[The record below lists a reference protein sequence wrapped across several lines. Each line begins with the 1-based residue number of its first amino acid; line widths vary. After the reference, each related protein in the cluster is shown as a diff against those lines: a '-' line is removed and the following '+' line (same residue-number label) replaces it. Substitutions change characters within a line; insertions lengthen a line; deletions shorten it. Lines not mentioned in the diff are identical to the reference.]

1 MNNGLNQNLILK
13 GIGGFYYVK
22 TAYGILECRAKG
34 IFRKEKL
41 TPTPGDFCLIEQDKQ
56 NDINVISQILDRKN
70 LFKRPP
76 IANVDNLVIVVSTV
90 EPLPNRLLIDK
101 LVAVAEKKDI
111 KPIIVVTKTDLK
123 KDDDLIKTYRSSGF
137 LVFDVMSDT
146 NSLEAIKQQIKT
158 GVTMFEGNSGVG
170 KSTLINALC
179 PTLSLETG
187 ETSKK
192 LGRGKHTTRAVEL
205 FEFLEGYLA
214 DTPGFSALEIE
225 KLEPMKKNEL
235 CDYFSDFKDYRDNC
249 RFAGCSHTVEK
260 GCAVLEALN
269 LGKIQPSRHESYM
282 ALYENLKSLNEWEL
296 KN

>member
-1 MNNGLNQNLILK
+1 MNNDLQQNLILK

-41 TPTPGDFCLIEQDKQ
+41 TPAPGDFCLIEQDEQ
-56 NDINVISQILDRKN
+56 NDINVVSKILDRKN
-70 LFKRPP
+70 HFKRPP

-111 KPIIVVTKTDLK
+111 KPLIAVTKTDLK

-137 LVFDVMSDT
+137 LVFDIMSETD
-146 NSLEAIKQQIKT
+146 SLEALKQHIKT

-205 FEFLEGYLA
+205 FPFLDGYLA

-235 CDYFSDFKDYRDNC
+235 CNCFSDFNNYRDSC
-249 RFAGCSHTVEK
+249 RFVGCSHTVEK
-260 GCAVLEALN
+260 GCAVLKALDD
-269 LGKIQPSRHESYM
+269 GEIQPTRHESYVS
-282 ALYENLKSLNEWEL
+282 LYESLKSLNEWEL
-296 KN
+296 

>member
-1 MNNGLNQNLILK
+1 MNNGLQQNLILK

-22 TAYGILECRAKG
+22 TAYGILECKAKG

-41 TPTPGDFCLIEQDKQ
+41 TPTPGDSCLIEQDEQ
-56 NDINVISQILDRKN
+56 NDINVISKILDRKN
-70 LFKRPP
+70 CFKRPP
-76 IANVDNLVIVVSTV
+76 ISNVDNLVVVVSTV

-101 LVAVAEKKDI
+101 LVAVAEKKEI
-111 KPIIVVTKTDLK
+111 KPLIAVTKTDLK
-123 KDDDLIKTYRSSGF
+123 KDDDLINTYRLSGF
-137 LVFDVMSDT
+137 LVFDIMGET
-146 NSLEAIKQQIKT
+146 NSLETLKQHINT

-170 KSTLINALC
+170 KSTLINSLC

-205 FEFLEGYLA
+205 FPFLDGYLA

-235 CDYFSDFKDYRDNC
+235 CECFSDFKDYRDCC
-249 RFAGCSHTVEK
+249 RFVGCSHTVEK

-269 LGKIQPSRHESYM
+269 NGKIQPTRHESYLS
-282 ALYENLKSLNEWEL
+282 LYQSLKSLNEWEI
-296 KN
+296 